1 MKEMTTGPAQVVENS
16 AVVDKCHPGLWPC
29 PEATI
34 ISTGPAG
41 TQLMR
46 TQMGDQYTRYSVEDQ
61 VGLGAGLVSEMDTRG
76 TSVSISQ
83 IARH

>member
-1 MKEMTTGPAQVVENS
+1 
-16 AVVDKCHPGLWPC
+16 
-29 PEATI
+29 
-34 ISTGPAG
+34 
-41 TQLMR
+41 MR
-46 TQMGDQYTRYSVEDQ
+46 TQMGDQYTRHSVEDQ